1 MTTLR
6 AIVTGH
12 SQGLGSG
19 IVEALLAERFDVLGL
34 SRSAQPAAPGL
45 RQVPID
51 LADPDALAGWLDS
64 GTLAAFVSGASR
76 VLLVNNAGT
85 VAPIAPAGMQGAAA
99 IAQAVSLNISA
110 PLMLANGFI
119 AATDPASDRRIL
131 HISSGAG
138 RKPYPGW
145 SVYCATKAALDMHA
159 RAVAEDAPVGLRIE
173 SLAPGVID
181 TGMQARIR
189 ATPAERFRLREDFEA
204 MKRDGAL
211 AGAGERGAA
220 ILRHLLSAGFGQDP
234 VSDIRKVSAA

>member
-12 SQGLGSG
+12 SQGLGRG
-19 IVEALLAERFDVLGL
+19 IVEALLAERFEVLGL
-34 SRSAQPAAPGL
+34 SRSASPAAAGL
-45 RQVPID
+45 RQVSID
-51 LADPDALAGWLDS
+51 LADPAALIGWLGS
-64 GTLAAFVSGASR
+64 GALAAFVSGATR
-76 VLLVNNAGT
+76 TFLVNNAGT

-110 PLMLANGFI
+110 PLMLADGFV
-119 AATDPASDRRIL
+119 AATDPGSDRRVL

-138 RKPYPGW
+138 RTAYPGW

-159 RAVAEDAPVGLRIE
+159 RAVAEDALPGLRVE

-181 TGMQARIR
+181 TDMQARIR
-189 ATPAERFRLREDFEA
+189 ATPEDRFRLREDFAA

-220 ILRHLLSAGFGQDP
+220 ILRHLLSPDFGRDP
-234 VSDIRKVSAA
+234 VTDIRKVGAA